1 MGIGKNLKELLKE
14 KNLSIKELSKLSGVS
29 VNTLYSITK
38 RDPKAINIETVEKIA
53 SALKMDVSYLYSYLV
68 IDSDNLDRYYDPK
81 TNTIDLG
88 NYIDDAVSGLHDVN
102 LNEEQKDLL
111 KVWAILNDEERKSLF
126 SYAKF
131 LSDQKESLPDDQE
144 GNDDTTE

>member
-53 SALKMDVSYLYSYLV
+53 SALKMDVSYLYSYLI

-111 KVWAILNDEERKSLF
+111 KVWAILNDEERRSLF

-131 LSDQKESLPDDQE
+131 LSDQKKSLSDNQKDGDADD
-144 GNDDTTE
+144 

>member
-53 SALKMDVSYLYSYLV
+53 SALKMDVSYLYSYLI

-131 LSDQKESLPDDQE
+131 LSDHKKSLSDNQKDGDADD
-144 GNDDTTE
+144 